1 MRQPGASIA
10 RPDISRAATGT
21 SSSARAP
28 PSNRRRGSWG
38 SSSGNTTSTSCTT
51 HASCI
56 STSAARWSKPAR
68 QQGMRPHRGSRA
80 MGTTTP
86 RRAGASRAWVGALLV
101 AGLGHTPVTHAAVA
115 DSDRIAALE
124 QKLDQSLQLIGQLS
138 ARVHDLEAQVAQG
151 APVAAARRPGTA
163 AAAAA
168 PVTAAATQPG
178 TPAAT
183 QPATAAATAPDTA
196 QRLAKVEQTVA
207 DMAASAG
214 QRAEEGMATHGF
226 ADVGVGNHNATFS
239 KYQGADVGE
248 LDFFLTPRLGSRTRA
263 LFELNFEVGSDGSVG
278 VDLERAQLGYQ
289 FADSATVWLGR
300 FHTPYGYYNTA
311 FHHGQQIATSLRRPR
326 FIQFEDQGG
335 IMPAHTVGAWLT
347 GSQRVGD
354 EKVTYDVFIGNS
366 QRIQDHTLDMN
377 NAGNTHGSTIMG
389 GNLGLLLSGAFDG
402 LKVGVDVFQTRI
414 QDEDQSPSYITQLRS
429 YGAYAA
435 YDTDSWEDIAEFHV
449 FSNQDVTGRTGTHHS
464 DAGFVQLGYRAG
476 RYTPYARYERG
487 AFQQSDDYFFAQA
500 SGSSYYRTALGLRF
514 DVDLV
519 SALKLEL
526 ADTHLTDRLIGSY
539 AEALLQYAI
548 RF

>member
-1 MRQPGASIA
+1 
-10 RPDISRAATGT
+10 
-21 SSSARAP
+21 
-28 PSNRRRGSWG
+28 
-38 SSSGNTTSTSCTT
+38 
-51 HASCI
+51 
-56 STSAARWSKPAR
+56 
-68 QQGMRPHRGSRA
+68 
-80 MGTTTP
+80 MGTT
-86 RRAGASRAWVGALLV
+86 RHSRVNRSRSWVGALLV
-101 AGLGHTPVTHAAVA
+101 AGLGHSLVTHAAA
-115 DSDRIAALE
+115 DDSDRIAALE
-124 QKLDQSLQLIGQLS
+124 QKLDQSLQLIQQLS
-138 ARVHDLEAQVAQG
+138 ARVHDLEARAAQG
-151 APVAAARRPGTA
+151 TPLAAGKRSATA

-326 FIQFEDQGG
+326 FIDFEDHGG

-347 GSQRVGD
+347 GSERVGD

-366 QRIQDHTLDMN
+366 QRIQSGILDMN
-377 NAGNTHGSTIMG
+377 NAGNTHGSTIVG
-389 GNLGLLLSGAFDG
+389 GNLGLLLSGALDG

-414 QDEDQSPSYITQLRS
+414 EDEDRLPAYVVTRLRS

-449 FSNQDVTGRTGTHHS
+449 FSNQDLTGHTGTHHS
-464 DAGFVQLGYRAG
+464 DAGFVQMGYRAG

-487 AFQQSDDYFFAQA
+487 AFQQSDDFFAAQA

-519 SALKLEL
+519 SSLKLEL
-526 ADTHLTDRLIGSY
+526 AETHLTDRFIESY
-539 AEALLQYAI
+539 DEALLQYAI